1 MFAILIS
8 LYLSLNSLRPDVWFV
23 TITQALTWIT
33 DPKTNKQLGGYEPW
47 NCKSKSTQTPKP
59 CNISN
64 KCALAFKEPTSNIS
78 DTRYMETC
86 FDCPAVYPWLGD
98 SHGSGIPGRDNYI
111 DQSEGGGASAGRDQ
125 GDEEEQK

>member
-1 MFAILIS
+1 MSPF
-8 LYLSLNSLRPDVWFV
+8 RPDVWFV
-23 TITQALTWIT
+23 TVTQALTWIT
-33 DPKTNKQLGGYEPW
+33 DPKTLNQLNNYEPW
-47 NCKSKSTQTPKP
+47 NCKVKSTQTPKP

-86 FDCPAVYPWLGD
+86 FECPAVYPWLGD

-111 DQSEGGGASAGRDQ
+111 DQSEAGEGKGGSSD
-125 GDEEEQK
+125 DEN